1 MGPPR
6 GPPGGPPGGP
16 KSAHFFGY
24 LITLPVGTVWAL
36 FFGPPGT
43 PQVGPYRGY
52 VGWDSAYRSHGTEL
66 ARYGWAGALG
76 RRASDGYP
84 LDGLTANGWYVP
96 SGRAPPS
103 RQGRKSAQHREGMRR
118 RRPFAEPNAARRLE
132 CPARC
137 GRAPQDRQ
145 SLPRSS
151 WGSTLGRPSG
161 PQPMGT
167 DGGSE
172 ADPGRGTHS
181 RSELTTPHLSHLSQ
195 RTTFNNYCKKA
206 KMAEFG
212 ILGEFGGNGLLTG
225 PGRRPRTSAPVVA
238 AALGFWALIAQ

>member
-1 MGPPR
+1 MGGTCPPEELLPQGKDGSPR
-6 GPPGGPPGGP
+6 SIVRAWEGGGR
-16 KSAHFFGY
+16 
-24 LITLPVGTVWAL
+24 L
-36 FFGPPGT
+36 
-43 PQVGPYRGY
+43 
-52 VGWDSAYRSHGTEL
+52 RSQT
-66 ARYGWAGALG
+66 RPDDW
-76 RRASDGYP
+76 S
-84 LDGLTANGWYVP
+84 V
-96 SGRAPPS
+96 
-103 RQGRKSAQHREGMRR
+103 RQD
-118 RRPFAEPNAARRLE
+118 AEE
-132 CPARC
+132 
-137 GRAPQDRQ
+137 APQDRQ

-212 ILGEFGGNGLLTG
+212 RFAEFGGSGRAGPRNGPPEAPARLRDVG
-225 PGRRPRTSAPVVA
+225 GRRPDAVCADCAVGS
-238 AALGFWALIAQ
+238 G

>member
-1 MGPPR
+1 
-6 GPPGGPPGGP
+6 
-16 KSAHFFGY
+16 
-24 LITLPVGTVWAL
+24 
-36 FFGPPGT
+36 
-43 PQVGPYRGY
+43 
-52 VGWDSAYRSHGTEL
+52 
-66 ARYGWAGALG
+66 
-76 RRASDGYP
+76 
-84 LDGLTANGWYVP
+84 
-96 SGRAPPS
+96 
-103 RQGRKSAQHREGMRR
+103 
-118 RRPFAEPNAARRLE
+118 
-132 CPARC
+132 
-137 GRAPQDRQ
+137 
-145 SLPRSS
+145 
-151 WGSTLGRPSG
+151 
-161 PQPMGT
+161 MGT